1 MFLVALLVSL
11 CMPTMAQN
19 SYTFNVASVNV
30 EGVPQVLTGSGLFGT
45 PKTVN
50 ESALGVS
57 GTQVVAEKIAMQNW
71 AVVGLCEDYNY
82 HATLQSVL
90 GGSYYCINNNSGT
103 LTVRNSRNNTDGL
116 AVLLKQDL
124 GTANNALSS
133 KQVGQWTGS
142 GLEYTDDADYYVSDD
157 KLDRGDTWAYRGYR
171 RYEVTLP
178 NVGIVDVYIL
188 HMDAGEDLASGETI
202 ALSRS
207 VNSDAR
213 EAQLANL
220 ASVIVAN
227 AGLNRPAIVM
237 GITNSLYTREDLQT
251 HFIKTINA
259 NAALTIN
266 DAWVELKRGGKYPT
280 FGAAAEVPGSFYF
293 DNQSGEVVNKIFY
306 INNSNSTYT
315 IKANSYYH
323 DASNFANLK
332 NPPVVVSFTVTDGKA
347 QSVGETVT
355 IKDANNANVT
365 VPKGWLAETSLKTI
379 TTPTYS
385 GESLPTSGS
394 VSGRY
399 LMNVGSGLYLNAGA
413 TWGTQAAEGSEAMP
427 ITINSQGGS
436 TYTLQTLC
444 GYVYRPNGSTT
455 EVYMD
460 ADNNNTWTITP
471 VSSGSTQYNIYYKTG
486 GKSYALTSTGDAG
499 NPVVL
504 RELNTNNDKQKWII
518 LTSANVVANM
528 ANASATNP
536 FDVTPFVLP
545 GADFNHNNGAH
556 SLFTTAWNNSVLTF
570 DSHSTSSGSTP
581 AGAAAMLFSY
591 EAYDVGVGTITNE
604 NRTDYYSGITGST
617 ESDPNFAELTIS
629 SSSEMNMPKGKYTLS
644 FEGMY
649 RARSYSSEEQIL
661 GNYDVDMSIT
671 MGLQNSS
678 ATNVA
683 SASLMRNSELGLHD
697 GAAGHIVGLFRDND
711 NFKNSCAL
719 QLTESD
725 KLTFKFYK
733 PAFTS
738 GANFRSV
745 NTEVTSTRK
754 EGWFTTY
761 YTHTLTS
768 YNDARRFLMAMDNI
782 SIKYLGGD
790 ADNSVKALVSNY
802 LYQTALKVAQLNE
815 AGQAAYDVSEVI
827 ERYTSGSLSKDGS
840 VEIAMI
846 DAAYEIALR
855 AHNAK
860 IAEDALEDEEN
871 PGDVTGLIVNPSF
884 EQGITGWTAGEGWDC
899 GVKDNGAE
907 GSTYY
912 VSNAHSDVTG
922 ETKDK
927 YQIYNG
933 YAGDGASAMGAGA
946 VTQTITGLKNGL
958 YELKAYVTS
967 FGPGEGGVPANGSG
981 NTVYIIGNGYHAGV
995 VAKNKST
1002 FEEATLLF
1010 LVEDGTAKIG
1020 AVGGVDGYYYPSGA
1034 FFKADNFRL
1043 RYICDAPHGRVYL
1056 AREEAAKVKGTFD
1069 AIAKQYAVD
1078 GGLDALLSTYE
1089 NASAGGI
1096 LGTSDGTAEA
1106 AAIYAELTETALQQK
1121 TIGSDMTWCISDPS
1135 FELGKYTDGGWQR
1148 FDGWDVR
1155 AAKQDDRTY
1164 STVGVDGAYLFNAWN
1179 PTGADSEGKTSPVS
1193 SVNYTINN
1201 IPNGTYQLT
1210 AMVSSDP
1217 TNKVYI
1223 FGNNTVSEGVTPQAA
1238 NRMSPITLE
1247 FEVTEG
1253 TATIGVVGGQSR
1265 TYTTKND
1272 KGEDVTVVVWDRDA
1286 ADDLSAGGW
1295 YKCDDFHLK
1304 LLLLADNDSQD
1315 ENQYKWD
1322 DVLYLD
1328 EDATYIPVL
1337 PRTTSEGGN
1346 TYRYK
1351 KVHVKRNI
1359 AGQYW
1364 NTFVVPFDIDY
1375 KNHEEFKEWDV
1386 KKFTHIS
1393 EVNKEIV
1400 MSFTDAEKI
1409 EAGVTYMI
1417 RRKDKQTEGSIAE
1430 FEVGDGKNVLSI
1442 NTKFE
1447 KTENGV
1453 SVSTNPTASLT
1464 DGTKLEF
1471 KGVYENQFMPV
1482 GAYFINSNKF
1492 YRVRNEN
1499 TNRLRGYRSYITIT
1513 DPQGN
1518 ARKLS
1523 FRIGESTG
1531 VESANKDEVTVV
1543 GIYNLQ
1549 GMRLTDMEPGVNIL
1563 QMSDGTS
1570 MKVIIK

>member
-1 MFLVALLVSL
+1 MKKLLRKRSLLLVALLVSL
-11 CMPTMAQN
+11 CMPAMAQN

-30 EGVPQVLTGSGLFGT
+30 EGVPQILSV
-45 PKTVN
+45 KTVN
-50 ESALGVS
+50 EAALETS
-57 GTQVVAEKIAMQNW
+57 GTQVVAQKILMQDW
-71 AVVGLCEDYNY
+71 SIVGLCEDYNF
-82 HATLQSVL
+82 HATLASVL
-90 GGSYYCINNNSGT
+90 GNDYYCINNNQSSGNIVT
-103 LTVRNSRNNTDGL
+103 LTNANNRNDTDGL
-116 AVLLKQDL
+116 GVLLRTDL
-124 GTANNALSS
+124 GTANASLSS
-133 KQVGQWTGS
+133 AQNGRWTANDMQ
-142 GLEYTDDADYYVSDD
+142 YTGDADYEPEEVSCN
-157 KLDRGDTWAYRGYR
+157 GDTWAYRGYR
-171 RYEVTLP
+171 RYAVTLP
-178 NVGIVDVYIL
+178 KVGLVDVYVL
-188 HMDAGEDLASGETI
+188 HMDAGKDLASGYTTD
-202 ALSRS
+202 LSRS
-207 VNSDAR
+207 VNSAAR
-213 EAQLANL
+213 EAQLADL

-227 AGLNRPAIVM
+227 ASLNRPAIVM

-259 NAALTIN
+259 NADLTIN

-306 INNSNSTYT
+306 INNSKSAYT

-347 QSVGETVT
+347 QSVGETVI
-355 IKDANNANVT
+355 IKDANDANVT
-365 VPKGWLAETSLKTI
+365 VPKGWLAETSLQTI
-379 TTPTYS
+379 ATPTYS

-471 VSSGSTQYNIYYKTG
+471 VSSGSTQYNIYYTKEN
-486 GKSYALTSTGDAG
+486 KSYALTSTGDAG

-504 RELNTNNDKQKWII
+504 RELNTNDDKQKWII

-556 SLFTTAWNNSVLTF
+556 SLFTTAWENSVLTF
-570 DSHSTSSGSTP
+570 DSHSTSSGSTS
-581 AGAAAMLFSY
+581 AQTAAMLFSY
-591 EAYDVGVGTITNE
+591 EEYNGTRSWDRQWQDDTNF
-604 NRTDYYSGITGST
+604 N
-617 ESDPNFAELTIS
+617 ELIVTS
-629 SSSEMNMPKGKYTLS
+629 SSSVNLPAGKYTLS

-649 RARSYSSEEQIL
+649 RARSYSNFSGSQVK
-661 GNYDVDMSIT
+661 GNTDHDMTIT
-671 MGLQNSS
+671 MGLQNSNGSNAAS
-678 ATNVA
+678 ATF
-683 SASLMRNSELGLHD
+683 MRNSSLGLAD
-697 GAAGHIVGLFRDND
+697 ATAGHVIGLFRDND
-711 NFKNSCAL
+711 NYKNSCEL
-719 QLTESD
+719 QFAGND

-733 PAFTS
+733 PKF
-738 GANFRSV
+738 
-745 NTEVTSTRK
+745 
-754 EGWFTTY
+754 
-761 YTHTLTS
+761 
-768 YNDARRFLMAMDNI
+768 DAGEHRYDIPFSDKVELRRFLIAMDNI
-782 SIKYLGGD
+782 SIKYLGNDG
-790 ADNSVKALVSNY
+790 DNSVKALVSNY

-1179 PTGADSEGKTSPVS
+1179 PTGVDSEGNTSPIS

-1265 TYTTKND
+1265 TYTND
-1272 KGEDVTVVVWDRDA
+1272 EGKTVVVWDGA
-1286 ADDLSAGGW
+1286 AANDLSAGGW

-1315 ENQYKWD
+1315 EDQYAWD

-1328 EDATYIPVL
+1328 QDAEYIPVL
-1337 PRTTSEGGN
+1337 PRAAGGN
-1346 TYRYK
+1346 TYNYK
-1351 KVHVKRNI
+1351 KVVLDRPV
-1359 AGQYW
+1359 AGGVW
-1364 NTFVVPFDIDY
+1364 NTFVVPFAMDY
-1375 KNHEEFKEWDV
+1375 KKADCALYGWEV
-1386 KKFTHIS
+1386 KQLTHIS
-1393 EVNKEIV
+1393 LDETGQVV
-1400 MSFTDAEKI
+1400 MSFADAPSI
-1409 EAGVTYMI
+1409 VPGVSYMI
-1417 RRKDKQTEGSIAE
+1417 RKKDLDGNLGVIEH
-1430 FEVGDGKNVLSI
+1430 GDGI
-1442 NTKFE
+1442 NS
-1447 KTENGV
+1447 V
-1453 SVSTNPTASLT
+1453 SVNTTFTAAADGSSTHPTVTYEDATGNITLT
-1464 DGTKLEF
+1464 IT
-1471 KGVYENQFMPV
+1471 GVYTTGYVPKDS
-1482 GAYFINSNKF
+1482 YFINNNKF
-1492 YRVRNEN
+1492 YQAQYDNK
-1499 TNRLRGYRSYITIT
+1499 NRLRGYRAYITIT
-1513 DPQGN
+1513 GPQGE

-1523 FRIGESTG
+1523 FRIGEGTG
-1531 VESANKDEVTVV
+1531 VDAANNDEVTVV
-1543 GIYNLQ
+1543 GIYNLS
-1549 GMRLTDMEPGVNIL
+1549 GMRLNDMEPGVNIL
-1563 QMSDGTS
+1563 QMSDGTT

>member
-1 MFLVALLVSL
+1 MLLVAFLVSL
-11 CMPTMAQN
+11 CMPVMAQN

-30 EGVPQVLTGSGLFGT
+30 EGVPQILSL
-45 PKTVN
+45 KTVN
-50 ESALGVS
+50 ENALETS
-57 GTQVVAEKIAMQNW
+57 GTQVVAQKILMQDW
-71 AVVGLCEDYNY
+71 SIVGLCEDYNF
-82 HATLQSVL
+82 HATLASVL
-90 GGSYYCINNNSGT
+90 GNDYYCINNNQSSGNIVT
-103 LTVRNSRNNTDGL
+103 LTNANDRNDTDGL
-116 AVLLKQDL
+116 GVLLRTDL
-124 GTANNALSS
+124 GTANASLSS
-133 KQVGQWTGS
+133 AQNGRWTANDMQ
-142 GLEYTDDADYYVSDD
+142 YTGDADYEPEEVSCN
-157 KLDRGDTWAYRGYR
+157 GDTWAYRGYR
-171 RYEVTLP
+171 RYAVTLP
-178 NVGIVDVYIL
+178 KVGLVDVYVL
-188 HMDAGEDLASGETI
+188 HMDAGNDLASGYTI
-202 ALSRS
+202 DLSRS
-207 VNSDAR
+207 VNSAAR
-213 EAQLANL
+213 EAQLADL

-227 AGLNRPAIVM
+227 ASLNRPAIVM
-237 GITNSLYTREDLQT
+237 GVTNSLYTREDLQT

-259 NAALTIN
+259 NADLTIN

-306 INNSNSTYT
+306 INNRNSAYT

-347 QSVGETVT
+347 QSVGETVIIT
-355 IKDANNANVT
+355 DANDAKVT
-365 VPKGWLAETSLKTI
+365 VPKGWLAKESLQTV

-444 GYVYRPNGSTT
+444 GYVYRPDNSTT
-455 EVYMD
+455 EAYMD
-460 ADNNNTWTITP
+460 KDVYNTWTITP

-504 RELNTNNDKQKWII
+504 RELNTNNDKQKWMI

-570 DSHSTSSGSTP
+570 DSHSTSSGSTS
-581 AGAAAMLFSY
+581 AQTAAMLFSY
-591 EAYDVGVGTITNE
+591 EEYDGKQEWSWSSFSNE
-604 NRTDYYSGITGST
+604 WLD
-617 ESDPNFAELTIS
+617 DANFNELIVTS
-629 SSSEMNMPKGKYTLS
+629 SSSVNLPAGKYTLS

-649 RARSYSSEEQIL
+649 RARSYSNYSGSQVK
-661 GNYDVDMSIT
+661 GNTDHDMTIT
-671 MGLQNSS
+671 MGLQNSNGSNAAS
-678 ATNVA
+678 ATF
-683 SASLMRNSELGLHD
+683 MRNSSLGLAD
-697 GAAGHIVGLFRDND
+697 GTAGHVIGLFRDND
-711 NFKNSCAL
+711 NYKNSCEL
-719 QLTESD
+719 QFAGND

-733 PAFTS
+733 PKF
-738 GANFRSV
+738 
-745 NTEVTSTRK
+745 
-754 EGWFTTY
+754 
-761 YTHTLTS
+761 
-768 YNDARRFLMAMDNI
+768 DAGEHRYDNPLNGKAELRRFLIAMDNI

-884 EQGITGWTAGEGWDC
+884 EQGMTGWAGTGSDA
-899 GVKDNGAE
+899 GVKNNEGVYYVKNALSNVEGETE
-907 GSTYY
+907 GS
-912 VSNAHSDVTG
+912 AAC
-922 ETKDK
+922 
-927 YQIYNG
+927 QLYNG
-933 YAGDGASAMGAGA
+933 FNWGEKDWNASA

-958 YELKAYVTS
+958 YELTAWLT
-967 FGPGEGGVPANGSG
+967 GIPGE
-981 NTVYIIGNGYHAGV
+981 TVYLIGNSYHAGV
-995 VAKNKST
+995 KAKSRDQ
-1002 FEEATLLF
+1002 FEKATLLF

-1020 AVGGVDGYYYPSGA
+1020 AVGGIDGYYYPTGY
-1034 FFKADNFRL
+1034 FFKADHFSL

-1056 AREEAAKVKGTFD
+1056 AREEAAKVKETFD

-1179 PTGADSEGKTSPVS
+1179 PTGVDSEGNTSPIS

-1265 TYTTKND
+1265 TYTND
-1272 KGEDVTVVVWDRDA
+1272 EGKTVVVWDGAA

-1304 LLLLADNDSQD
+1304 LLLLADNESQD
-1315 ENQYKWD
+1315 EDQYAWD

-1328 EDATYIPVL
+1328 QDAEYIPVL
-1337 PRTTSEGGN
+1337 PRAAGGN
-1346 TYRYK
+1346 TYNYK
-1351 KVHVKRNI
+1351 KVVLNRPV
-1359 AGQYW
+1359 AGGVW
-1364 NTFVVPFDIDY
+1364 NTFVVPFAMDY
-1375 KNHEEFKEWDV
+1375 KKEDCALYGWEV
-1386 KKFTHIS
+1386 KKLTHIS
-1393 EVNKEIV
+1393 LDETGQVV
-1400 MSFTDAEKI
+1400 MSFADAPSI
-1409 EAGVTYMI
+1409 EPGVSYMV
-1417 RRKDKQTEGSIAE
+1417 RKKDLEGNLGVIE
-1430 FEVGDGKNVLSI
+1430 HGDGKNS
-1442 NTKFE
+1442 
-1447 KTENGV
+1447 V
-1453 SVSTNPTASLT
+1453 SVNTTFTATT
-1464 DGTKLEF
+1464 DGSSTHPTVTYTDATGNITLTIT
-1471 KGVYENQFMPV
+1471 GVYTNGYVPA
-1482 GAYFINSNKF
+1482 GSYFINNNKF
-1492 YRVRNEN
+1492 YQAKYDNK
-1499 TNRLRGYRSYITIT
+1499 NRLRGYRAYITIT
-1513 DPQGN
+1513 GPQGE

-1523 FRIGESTG
+1523 FRIGEGTG
-1531 VESANKDEVTVV
+1531 VDAANNDEVTVV
-1543 GIYNLQ
+1543 GIYNLS
-1549 GMRLTDMEPGVNIL
+1549 GMRLNDMEPGVNIL
-1563 QMSDGTS
+1563 QMSDGSS